1 MRRCSRDGYD
11 HIVIASQYGL
21 PAISAQLRESGLVD
35 KQDFFSIGFVENL
48 GPLLRLARQDA

>member
-1 MRRCSRDGYD
+1 MPRDSYD

-48 GPLLRLARQDA
+48 GPLLRLASEDA